1 MLTREMAGRRRMT
14 GRIAPLKTTSRAD
27 PILRRLTAL
36 ATLSDVEQALIL
48 GLSAHSERHR
58 AGDEL
63 LVEGDFARRPRF
75 VVSGW
80 ASTQRILSDGRRQV
94 FGFALPG
101 DGIGVYPRMAPPAP
115 FTVVATTAME
125 TVDAEPFLEAVRL
138 GDSPGLL
145 KAFSAAARVEDQIL
159 LDHIV
164 RLGRQTAYERVAH
177 FLLELHDRLAVVGL
191 AEQQRFPLPFTQEIL
206 ADTLGLSI
214 VHINRTL
221 QQMRRDHL
229 IEWRSGMATILRR
242 DLLASMSDYRLSG
255 ASRGA
260 PG

>member
-1 MLTREMAGRRRMT
+1 MT
-14 GRIAPLKTTSRAD
+14 GRILPRTVSRASETV
-27 PILRRLTAL
+27 LRRLTSL
-36 ATLSDVEQALIL
+36 ATLSDVEQALV
-48 GLSAHSERHR
+48 LSLNGRPERHR

-63 LVEGDFARRPRF
+63 LVEGDLVRRPRF

-115 FTVVATTAME
+115 FTVTATTVME
-125 TVDAEPFLEAVRL
+125 TVDAEPFLEAIRL

-145 KAFSAAARVEDQIL
+145 KAFSAAARAEDQML

-177 FLLELHDRLAVVGL
+177 FLLELHDRLATVGL
-191 AEQQRFPLPFTQEIL
+191 AEHQHFPLPFTQEIL

-221 QQMRRDHL
+221 QQLRHDRL
-229 IEWRSGMATILRR
+229 IEWRSGVATILRR
-242 DLLASMSDYRLSG
+242 DLLVSIADYRLSSP
-255 ASRGA
+255 ARGA

>member
-1 MLTREMAGRRRMT
+1 MT
-14 GRIAPLKTTSRAD
+14 GRIAPRAPTGRPSD
-27 PILRRLTAL
+27 PALRRLMSLT
-36 ATLSDVEQALIL
+36 TLSDLEQALIL
-48 GLSAHSERHR
+48 GLGGRRERHS

-80 ASTQRILSDGRRQV
+80 ASTQRLLSDGRRQV

-101 DGIGVYPRMAPPAP
+101 DGVGVYPRMSPPAP
-115 FTVVATTAME
+115 FTVVATTPVE

-145 KAFSAAARVEDQIL
+145 KAFSAAARHEDQML

-177 FLLELHDRLAVVGL
+177 FLLELHDRLAAVGL
-191 AEQQRFPLPFTQEIL
+191 AEQQRFPLPLTQEIL

-221 QQMRRDHL
+221 QQMRRDQL
-229 IEWRSGMATILRR
+229 IEWRSGMATVLRR
-242 DLLASMSDYRLSG
+242 EVLASMCDYRESG
-255 ASRGA
+255 PARGA
-260 PG
+260 RESRPDA

>member
-1 MLTREMAGRRRMT
+1 MT
-14 GRIAPLKTTSRAD
+14 SRIAPLRTTSR
-27 PILRRLTAL
+27 PTSPVLRRLMGL
-36 ATLSDVEQALIL
+36 ATLSDVEQTLIL
-48 GLSAHSERHR
+48 SLSAHSERHR

-80 ASTQRILSDGRRQV
+80 ASSQRILSDGRRQV

-101 DGIGVYPRMAPPAP
+101 DGVGVYPRMAPPAP
-115 FTVVATTAME
+115 FAVIATTTME
-125 TVDAEPFLEAVRL
+125 TVDAEPFLEALRL

-145 KAFSAAARVEDQIL
+145 KAFSAAARLEDQML

-177 FLLELHDRLAVVGL
+177 FLLELHDRLATVEL
-191 AEQQRFPLPFTQEIL
+191 AEQQRFPLPLTQEIL

-229 IEWRSGMATILRR
+229 IEWRSGVATILRR
-242 DLLASMSDYRLSG
+242 DLLASMSDYRLNSPLL
-255 ASRGA
+255 RP